1 MFAFLPGRCSLA
13 SWHDSSMMSRRPEW
27 VVRHSLALMVAC
39 YVWGLPVLRSALVDG
54 CEVVPMVRAATLF
67 APRSTRHVSR
77 WGRGG
82 TLTLSL
88 LGSLF
93 RPPTVPI
100 TNVPLRR
107 SEGCVL
113 PCTVYATLGMER
125 VPCDLL
131 THYTAWDS
139 LHGKQSIPRSR
150 WRRKPCTNVPIP
162 LSHRSTSPTTH
173 NGPEYLL
180 HARTLGRTPKPT
192 CVGGVQGRRVST
204 TRHSIYRTSSFILLC
219 SCTSLFNSNF

>member
-13 SWHDSSMMSRRPEW
+13 SWHDSPMMSCRPEW
-27 VVRHSLALMVAC
+27 VVRHSLVLMGVHC
-39 YVWGLPVLRSALVDG
+39 RMNDG
-54 CEVVPMVRAATLF
+54 REVVPMVRAATLF
-67 APRSTRHVSR
+67 APHSTHHVSR

-113 PCTVYATLGMER
+113 PCTDMLRLEWKR
-125 VPCDLL
+125 VPCVAL

-150 WRRKPCTNVPIP
+150 WRRKPCTNRPNP
-162 LSHRSTSPTTH
+162 P
-173 NGPEYLL
+173 
-180 HARTLGRTPKPT
+180 
-192 CVGGVQGRRVST
+192 
-204 TRHSIYRTSSFILLC
+204 
-219 SCTSLFNSNF
+219 